1 MRNARSAMIMTVLL
15 FAASALLLASCAA
28 PQAGRPSAG
37 GPGAAA
43 GTTDS
48 LEACLA
54 NIPSSA
60 SAGQRAMAEQTC
72 TRNAES
78 RAAVVSPG
86 TAAATSRG
94 AAGHAGDSLDACLAR
109 IPSDASAG
117 QRMMAEDGCRK
128 ADAARRAV
136 GVR

>member
-15 FAASALLLASCAA
+15 CAASALLLASCAA
-28 PQAGRPSAG
+28 PQAGRTSGG

-43 GTTDS
+43 GPTDA

-54 NIPSSA
+54 NIPSTA
-60 SAGQRAMAEQTC
+60 SAGQRSLAEETC
-72 TRNAES
+72 RRNAAA
-78 RAAVVSPG
+78 RAAVVTPG

-94 AAGHAGDSLDACLAR
+94 AAGHAGDTLDACLAR
-109 IPSDASAG
+109 IPSDASSG
-117 QRMMAEDGCRK
+117 QRMIAEDSCRTS
-128 ADAARRAV
+128 DAARRAV